1 MQAAIEFLSG
11 IAPIF
16 TDYLVIFQS
25 DEPLVHCM
33 FDALKT
39 MVLTILGRFLQPDLL
54 KGIPMAVLCRID
66 LEKEDNYLLLESID
80 IDVKSKLKVC
90 QKYPGV
96 FHPLKSQLIFLQT
109 GNSGLIEGYFFV
121 A

>member
-54 KGIPMAVLCRID
+54 KDIPMAVLCRID

-80 IDVKSKLKVC
+80 IDVKAKLKYVKNI
-90 QKYPGV
+90 QV
-96 FHPLKSQLIFLQT
+96 FFILWSHNWFPYKQEIQ
-109 GNSGLIEGYFFV
+109 G
-121 A
+121 